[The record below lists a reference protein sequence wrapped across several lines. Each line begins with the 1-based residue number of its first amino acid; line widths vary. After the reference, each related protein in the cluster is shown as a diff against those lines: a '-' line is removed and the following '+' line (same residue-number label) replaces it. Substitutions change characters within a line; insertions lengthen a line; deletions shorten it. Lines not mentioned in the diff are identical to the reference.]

1 MVNKITV
8 LLCLSIAL
16 AYTIFLIGVDKIQ
29 HKVGCIIITALL
41 QYLFLLIFVLMLAL
55 GLYYFSSISLVKI
68 SFSKASTFQSK
79 VTFFNKIVWGIVVV
93 IPVCITA
100 VTIGAIYSLN
110 KDYHSKSSCWLSF
123 DSGALYGFIGPVACI
138 VLINIII
145 VIILSVTLCSMG
157 YVPQDKTRNRILAGI
172 KSICTLLPVLGV
184 TWLFGLLS
192 INDDVVV
199 FQYIF
204 ALFNSFQG
212 LFIFISK
219 CLLSK
224 KIRKLLSE
232 SIHRN
237 NSGSWRGRLY
247 SLLSSHPHSVTM
259 KEFSSLSKS
268 QLEED
273 SKSKNGKRKLIKGIS
288 FKGSYRDNTAL

>member
-1 MVNKITV
+1 
-8 LLCLSIAL
+8 
-16 AYTIFLIGVDKIQ
+16 
-29 HKVGCIIITALL
+29 
-41 QYLFLLIFVLMLAL
+41 MLAL

-68 SFSKASTFQSK
+68 SFSKATTFQSK
-79 VTFFNKIVWGIVVV
+79 VNFFNKIVWGIVGVL
-93 IPVCITA
+93 PVSITA
-100 VTIGAIYSLN
+100 ATIGVVFSLN

-138 VLINIII
+138 VLINIGI
-145 VIILSVTLCSMG
+145 VIILAVTLCSMG
-157 YVPQDKTRNRILAGI
+157 YSPQDKRNNRILAGI

-192 INDDVVV
+192 INEDVIV

-204 ALFNSFQG
+204 ALLNSFQG

-237 NSGSWRGRLY
+237 DSESWRGRLY
-247 SLLSSHPHSVTM
+247 SLLSSNQLSVNT
-259 KEFSSLSKS
+259 KEFSSLS
-268 QLEED
+268 
-273 SKSKNGKRKLIKGIS
+273 KGIS
-288 FKGSYRDNTAL
+288 FKGSYRNNTAL